1 MTTGSGL
8 SGMFLHR
15 VRSVKAHGY
24 LLLSSIVLYKLLE
37 FSTLDDRTLPPP
49 LPIERHCRRNSI
61 GETLGRCQ
69 GSNKRMKKPLCLFFL
84 LLPLLS
90 ATTYAQPRGLGLAP
104 SPAERRIA
112 LVVGNSAYAT
122 APLKNP
128 VHDARDMAQTLRDL
142 GFDVLYKENINQNEM
157 KRAIRAF

>member
-1 MTTGSGL
+1 
-8 SGMFLHR
+8 
-15 VRSVKAHGY
+15 
-24 LLLSSIVLYKLLE
+24 
-37 FSTLDDRTLPPP
+37 
-49 LPIERHCRRNSI
+49 
-61 GETLGRCQ
+61 
-69 GSNKRMKKPLCLFFL
+69 MKKPLCLFFL

-157 KRAIRAF
+157 KRAIRAFGRPPRILRDPTRCSIARVRSTCGS